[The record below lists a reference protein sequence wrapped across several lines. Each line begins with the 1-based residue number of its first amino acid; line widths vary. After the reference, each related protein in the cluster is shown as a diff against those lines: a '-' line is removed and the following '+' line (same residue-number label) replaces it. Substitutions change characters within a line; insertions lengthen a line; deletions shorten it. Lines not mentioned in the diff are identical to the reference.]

1 MKTAS
6 KYLSVF
12 LAILMI
18 CAILP
23 FSAFAK
29 EDVITIEDTGPW
41 GPSWANAYN
50 LGWHYASDFN
60 TDTITSITC
69 GMKAADG
76 KIIVEYTA
84 GAEQLAWQKDNG
96 YINASTKQSSAP
108 FYQEYNGKAIA
119 EGADDDWTVTLG
131 EGFCEWKPATFYITV
146 VAGGETYNASRAYTG
161 AYATPAENPHVSV
174 VKNDKAATATE
185 DGYTGD
191 KVCKYCGK
199 VFEKGEVIPANGHK
213 CPFNDISS
221 SGYHDWIEQAEA
233 AGIING
239 YPDGSFRPNAFVT
252 RAQFITM
259 LYRVA
264 NTPKASAVLSFKDNG
279 DIADAYK
286 DAVVWG
292 VENKVILG
300 YPDGNFMPNQCIS
313 RAQMATFMYRYL
325 KNVKEYD
332 FGTISPITFSDKG
345 DIAADYT
352 EAVNAIVSAGIMN
365 GLTTTLFVPNGTAN
379 RGMAATVMIRMY
391 DLLNK

>member
-23 FSAFAK
+23 FSAFAA
-29 EDVITIEDTGPW
+29 EDVITIEDTGPRGEAW
-41 GPSWANAYN
+41 PNAYN
-50 LGWHYASDFN
+50 LGWHYASDFD
-60 TDTITSITC
+60 TSTITSITC
-69 GMKAADG
+69 GMKDADG
-76 KIIVEYTA
+76 ELIVEYTA
-84 GAEQLAWQKDNG
+84 SGDQLKYQNENG
-96 YINASTKQSSAP
+96 YITATKQSSAP
-108 FYQEYNGKAIA
+108 FYQEYDGTAIP
-119 EGADDDWTVTLG
+119 EGADYDWTVTLG
-131 EGFCEWKPATFYITV
+131 EGFCTWQPATFYVTV
-146 VAGGETYNASRAYTG
+146 VAGGETYKASRAYSG
-161 AYATPAENPHVSV
+161 AYAEPVEDPHVIV
-174 VKNDKAATATE
+174 TENDKAATATE

-213 CPFNDISS
+213 CPFNDISQ
-221 SGYHDWIEQAEA
+221 SGYHDWIEKA
-233 AGIING
+233 ADAKIVNG
-239 YPDGSFRPNAFVT
+239 YPDGSYRPNAFVT

-259 LYRVA
+259 LYRAVGA
-264 NTPKASAVLSFKDNG
+264 PEASTELSFKDKG

-292 VENKVILG
+292 VENEIILG
-300 YPDGNFMPNQCIS
+300 YADGNFMPNQCIS

-325 KNVKEYD
+325 KNVAEYD
-332 FGTISPITFSDKG
+332 FGTISAVTFSDKG
-345 DIAADYT
+345 DVAADYA

-379 RGMAATVMIRMY
+379 RGMAATVMYRMY
-391 DLLNK
+391 ALLNE

>member
-29 EDVITIEDTGPW
+29 ENVITIEDTGPW
-41 GPSWANAYN
+41 GEAWPNAYN
-50 LGWHYASDFN
+50 LGWHYASDFD
-60 TDTITSITC
+60 TSTITSITC
-69 GMKAADG
+69 GMKDADG

-84 GAEQLAWQKDNG
+84 SEDQLAYQNENG
-96 YINASTKQSSAP
+96 YITASKQSSAP
-108 FYQEYNGKAIA
+108 FYQEYDGTAIP
-119 EGADDDWTVTLG
+119 EGPDKDWTVTLG
-131 EGFCEWKPATFYITV
+131 EGFCTWEPATFYITV
-146 VAGGETYNASRAYTG
+146 VAGDETYDASREYTG
-161 AYATPAENPHVSV
+161 AYAEPVEDPHVAV
-174 VKNDKAATATE
+174 VKNDKAATATAE
-185 DGYTGD
+185 GYTGD

-199 VFEKGEVIPANGHK
+199 VFEKGEVIPAAGHI
-213 CPFNDISS
+213 CPFSDIGG

-259 LYRVA
+259 LYRA
-264 NTPKASAVLSFKDNG
+264 AKTPEAGAVLSFKDNG
-279 DIADAYK
+279 DIAEAYK

-292 VENKVILG
+292 VENEIILG
-300 YPDGNFMPNQCIS
+300 YPDGTFMPNQCIS

-325 KNVKEYD
+325 KNVEEYD
-332 FGTISPITFSDKG
+332 FGTISSITFSDKG

-365 GLTTTLFVPNGTAN
+365 GLTTTLFLPNGTAN

-391 DLLNK
+391 DLLNE